1 MAKSNRRQEILR
13 ELAGMLQAHPGGRI
27 TTAAL
32 AQQVGVSEAALY
44 RHFPSKAKMLDG
56 LIEYAEQT
64 LFDRIGQIMQEQDSA
79 ALRCHHIVLLLL
91 TFVERNPG
99 FARLFA
105 GDALQGENR
114 AFAQPRMPIA
124 GPHRNPITPNPQ
136 GTSRPAG
143 RATELPSESYR
154 QPHAG
159 TGGRSYP
166 TICALKFSPVTYQWL
181 ARAVGLDRTERFY
194 RAREL
199 GF

>member
-13 ELAGMLQAHPGGRI
+13 ELAGMLQAHPGERI

-79 ALRCHHIVLLLL
+79 EPRCHHIVLLLL

-105 GDALQGENR
+105 GDALQGETERLRNR
-114 AFAQPRMPIA
+114 VCQ
-124 GPHRNPITPNPQ
+124 
-136 GTSRPAG
+136 
-143 RATELPSESYR
+143 L
-154 QPHAG
+154 
-159 TGGRSYP
+159 
-166 TICALKFSPVTYQWL
+166 
-181 ARAVGLDRTERFY
+181 LDRIETQLRQILREHRAQQAALPDYQVNSTANLMLALAEGRIQQFVRSNFRQLPTNGWPEQWALIEQSVFTEPVN
-194 RAREL
+194 
-199 GF
+199 